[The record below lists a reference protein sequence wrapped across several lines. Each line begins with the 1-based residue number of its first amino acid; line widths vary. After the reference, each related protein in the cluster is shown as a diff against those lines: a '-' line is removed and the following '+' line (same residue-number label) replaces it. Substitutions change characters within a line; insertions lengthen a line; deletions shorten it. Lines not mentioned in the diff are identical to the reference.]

1 MNTVLAS
8 NLDYFA
14 PLKSRCVSFA
24 RSAPWYNDE
33 LRSKKVACRK
43 LERKFHKTKHKRDD
57 RTTIYLKFQEQ
68 QYFCVFEDVMYQSAR
83 IPPPPPPSI
92 FRCNRDLNFSGEA
105 CVIQY
110 VWPFQGAGS
119 LTFLLVNKID
129 TSGLIP
135 ECVKTTY
142 PSTIEQKY
150 CF

>member
-1 MNTVLAS
+1 
-8 NLDYFA
+8 
-14 PLKSRCVSFA
+14 
-24 RSAPWYNDE
+24 
-33 LRSKKVACRK
+33 
-43 LERKFHKTKHKRDD
+43 
-57 RTTIYLKFQEQ
+57 
-68 QYFCVFEDVMYQSAR
+68 MYQSAR
-83 IPPPPPPSI
+83 IPPTSI

-150 CF
+150 CCS